1 MTEPTLPESGA
12 QTRSLDFIR
21 KRVTEDIKSGKNQ
34 GQVVT
39 RFPPEPNGYLH
50 IGHAKSININ
60 FGIAKEFGGR
70 CHLRFDDTNPEKEDM
85 EYINA
90 IQQDVRWLG
99 FDWGTHRYNASDY
112 FDKLYDY
119 AVELVRAGKAYV
131 CDLTADEVRQYR
143 GTLTEPG
150 KASPFR
156 ERPVAEN
163 LDLLD
168 RMARGEFPEGACTL
182 RAKIDMAS
190 PNINLRDPAI
200 YRIKHAAHPHTGDKW
215 HIYPMYDFAHG
226 ISDALERITHS
237 ICTLEFEDHRPLY
250 NWFLDNITIDCH
262 PQQIE
267 FARLNLTYTV
277 MSKRRLLQLVK
288 ENLVHGWDDPRMPT
302 LSGLRRRGYPPEA
315 IISFCNRIGVDKT
328 NSTVEIEMLEYYVR
342 EQLNRTAPRVMGVVR
357 PLKIVLTNYPENQV
371 EEFTAENNPEDPG
384 AGSRP
389 LLFGRTLYIEQEDF
403 REEPPKGFFRLSPGR
418 EVRLKHA
425 YYITCREV
433 IKDAAGNVTEL
444 HCTYDPESRGG
455 GTPDNRKVQSTLH
468 WVSAQHALDAEVR
481 WYEHLFSKANPDDV
495 PEGEAFTVN
504 LNPNS
509 LTVLPGCKVEPALAQ
524 AKPGERFQFLR
535 QGYFCVDPDSKPGHP
550 VFNRIVGLKDT
561 WAKVE
566 KKQK

>member
-1 MTEPTLPESGA
+1 MTEPALPESGA

-21 KRVTEDIKSGKNQ
+21 KRITEDIKSGKNP
-34 GQVVT
+34 GLVVT

-60 FGIAKEFGGR
+60 FGIAREFGGR

-90 IQQDVRWLG
+90 IQADVRWLG
-99 FDWGTHRYNASDY
+99 YDWGVHRYNASDY
-112 FDKLYDY
+112 FDKLYTY
-119 AVELVRAGKAYV
+119 AVELVKAGKAYV
-131 CDLTADEVRQYR
+131 CDLSADQVREYR
-143 GTLTEPG
+143 GTLTAPG
-150 KASPFR
+150 RPSPYR
-156 ERPVAEN
+156 DRPIEEN

-226 ISDALERITHS
+226 ISDALEHITHS

-250 NWFLDNITIDCH
+250 DWFLDNITIDCH

-288 ENLVHGWDDPRMPT
+288 ENFVHGWDDPRMPT

-315 IISFCNRIGVDKT
+315 IINFCNRIGVDKT

-342 EQLNRTAPRVMGVVR
+342 EDLNRNARRVLGVIR
-357 PLKIVLTNYPENQV
+357 PLKVVLTNYPENQV
-371 EEFTAENNPEDPG
+371 EEFSAENNPEDPN
-384 AGSRP
+384 AGSRTLP
-389 LLFGRTLYIEQEDF
+389 FSRTLYIEQEDF

-425 YYITCREV
+425 YYITCQKAV
-433 IKDAAGNVTEL
+433 KDSAGNVVEL

-455 GTPDNRKVQSTLH
+455 GTPDNRKVQGTLH

-495 PEGEAFTVN
+495 PEGQPFTVN

-509 LTVLPGCKVEPALAQ
+509 LAVLPGCKVEPALAQ
-524 AKPGERFQFLR
+524 AQPGERFQFLR
-535 QGYFCVDPDSKPGHP
+535 QGYFCVDPDSKSGQL